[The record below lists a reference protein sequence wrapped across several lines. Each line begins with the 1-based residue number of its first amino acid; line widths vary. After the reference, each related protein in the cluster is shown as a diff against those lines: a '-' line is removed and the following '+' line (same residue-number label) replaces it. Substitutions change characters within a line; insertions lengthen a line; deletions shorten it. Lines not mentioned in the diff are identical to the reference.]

1 MKIHTCVVYKEMEN
15 SEVLNIFAR
24 LIEED
29 YPQYQA
35 GQLTKS
41 DLEYA
46 KEDAGNG
53 GKLRFCR

>member
-41 DLEYA
+41 DL
-46 KEDAGNG
+46 
-53 GKLRFCR
+53 